1 MVASI
6 VPVFSMMSVTPEAR
20 IIEAR
25 VSRLASAVMTMA
37 IESMIVISSVPSI
50 PFPMMTV
57 APRMLVSAFVFRVGD
72 RGQRRK
78 HQSHPRKSR

>member
-1 MVASI
+1 
-6 VPVFSMMSVTPEAR
+6 
-20 IIEAR
+20 
-25 VSRLASAVMTMA
+25 MA

-57 APRMLVSAFVFRVGD
+57 APRMLVSAFVFRVGG

-78 HQSHPRKSR
+78 HQSHPRKSRQH

>member
-1 MVASI
+1 MMASI
-6 VPVFSMMSVTPEAR
+6 VPVFSMMTVTPETR

-25 VSRLASAVMTMA
+25 VSRLPSAVMTMA

-57 APRMLVSAFVFRVGD
+57 AS
-72 RGQRRK
+72 
-78 HQSHPRKSR
+78 